1 MPYFKVTAK
10 QGHYG
15 TGRYQPITFAIK
27 AKDMLS
33 AISIA
38 KKMPSVKHHDSVL
51 QAVMITKEEYKELRQ
66 TSAYDRKGFTN
77 D

>member
-10 QGHYG
+10 QGHCG

-27 AKDMLS
+27 AKDILS

-38 KKMPSVKHHDSVL
+38 KKMPSVKHNNFVL

-66 TSAYDRKGFTN
+66 TSAYNRNGLTN